1 MKCVIYRCGN
11 QRSSISDLC
20 IDCEARRMLKEMGF

>member
-1 MKCVIYRCGN
+1 MRCKN
-11 QRSSISDLC
+11 CNKVAIEISDLC